1 MANITVTLYWDMDL
15 RKWTT
20 TLGGTTE
27 TDPIQG
33 LVQGDIVKFAVRFV
47 QTGVAVVLAAPV
59 FTASGIKADND
70 FTGSYLIQ
78 LSAPVLSDTT
88 LYTFTV
94 NPLNSAQLNTFLQT
108 YRNTWCALEIY
119 DSVNGI
125 LTTPLELQIMP
136 GYSLSGTPTDNV
148 AGVIA
153 VAAGKT
159 VTFPQSLTF
168 PSALGTNGFQLTTD
182 GAGALTWAASGA
194 LTDGD
199 KGEITVSNSGA
210 QFTIDNDVV
219 TLAKLA
225 HMPTARVIGRTTGGT
240 GSPELLTIS
249 GTGSVAMTNTP
260 TLVTPVLGDAT
271 GTSIVVSDSVSV
283 SGANGYLEAGGVN
296 GFIEAIGTN
305 AYVSTRTIRLF
316 NGSQNTILAHSA
328 ATSEKTATF
337 PNVTGTVAVAATS
350 ATDTQALF
358 ATATAGA
365 PAYRGIATADIATAL
380 TTPGAIGGTTP
391 NTGAFTTLT
400 SSNTTDSTT
409 TATGAVQTLG
419 GLGVAKSI
427 FAGGNINI
435 PATTSTA
442 GQITQAGTRLLHTF
456 TPSNQTA
463 PADGTN
469 TWVGQGAGNF
479 ALLTNAGN
487 NYEGC
492 YNVAVG
498 KGSLVAL
505 TTGFANVAVGN
516 GCGTLINSGY
526 YNSIIGDRAGTKIT
540 NGFRNLLFG
549 SIAGSEI
556 TTGASNLVFGHYA
569 GALLA
574 SGGSN
579 LFFGPYGAKSC
590 GGTISSGSNN
600 VFLGVDSDGTNASNQ
615 TGLGMGTTT
624 AGSYSTAVGSGAT
637 CTAANQVMLGRSTEI
652 VTLPGGLVTVPV
664 EQTAT
669 TAAVSVAVTTTALT
683 TTAPAQAITLANG
696 TNGQIKIITHIAS
709 SGGGTAVLTP
719 ATSAADYNTITFSS
733 VGDTATLQYH
743 TTGGWYILSLRG
755 AVAA

>member
-94 NPLNSAQLNTFLQT
+94 NPLNSANLNTFLQT

-125 LTTPLELQIMP
+125 LTTPLELQITP
-136 GYSLSGTPTDNV
+136 GYSLSGTPTTNA
-148 AGVIA
+148 AGVIV

-168 PSALGTNGFQLTTD
+168 PSALGTNGFQLSTD
-182 GAGALTWAASGA
+182 GAGTLTWAASGA

-199 KGEITVSNSGA
+199 KGDITVSNSGA
-210 QFTIDNDVV
+210 TFTIDNDVV
-219 TLAKLA
+219 GLAQLA
-225 HMPTARVIGRTTGGT
+225 HMPTARVIGRTTAGN

-271 GTSIVVSDSVSV
+271 ATNLTASSAIFGVAGVYVD
-283 SGANGYLEAGGVN
+283 NGIG
-296 GFIEAIGTN
+296 AIGMY
-305 AYVSTRTIRLF
+305 ADP
-316 NGSQNTILAHSA
+316 GSVLVLISGPSGNY
-328 ATSEKTATF
+328 TATL
-337 PNVTGTVAVAATS
+337 PNATGTVAVAATS
-350 ATDTQALF
+350 ATATQALF

-365 PAYRGIATADIATAL
+365 PAYRAIATADIATAL
-380 TTPGAIGGTTP
+380 TTPGAIGGTTAS
-391 NTGAFTTLT
+391 TGAFTTLT
-400 SSNTTDSTT
+400 SSSTTDSTT
-409 TATGAVQTLG
+409 TATGAIQTLG

-435 PATTSTA
+435 PATTSTV
-442 GQITQAGTRLLHTF
+442 GQIKQGSANMLNTF
-456 TPSNQTA
+456 GSECVNLGP
-463 PADGTN
+463 
-469 TWVGQGAGNF
+469 
-479 ALLTNAGN
+479 NAGN
-487 NYEGC
+487 LTATGARNLNIGAYSGGNGAAGGNNVSIGYVALQYNQSGE
-492 YNVAVG
+492 YNVAI
-498 KGSLVAL
+498 GS
-505 TTGFANVAVGN
+505 
-516 GCGTLINSGY
+516 S
-526 YNSIIGDRAGTKIT
+526 AG
-540 NGFRNLLFG
+540 R
-549 SIAGSEI
+549 
-556 TTGASNLVFGHYA
+556 
-569 GALLA
+569 
-574 SGGSN
+574 
-579 LFFGPYGAKSC
+579 
-590 GGTISSGSNN
+590 
-600 VFLGVDSDGTNASNQ
+600 
-615 TGLGMGTTT
+615 
-624 AGSYSTAVGSGAT
+624 GSGAGTSHNGLVAIGYLALAAITGPASYSVAIGFASGDANTTGTFNTFIGESSGRPTTTGSYNT
-637 CTAANQVMLGRSTEI
+637 CLGSTASTGTAAASYRTAIGAASAATADNQVMLGRAADI
-652 VTLPGGLVTVPV
+652 VTLPGGLVTVPIA
-664 EQTAT
+664 QTAS

-683 TTAPAQAITLANG
+683 TTGVAQAITLANG
-696 TNGQIKIITHIAS
+696 TNGQIKIIAHIAN
-709 SGGGTAVLTP
+709 GGTGTAVLTP